1 MVVISNSSPIIHL
14 AKIGRLNLLERLYS
28 RILVP
33 EKVYLE
39 CTDTVHY
46 HKEVELIAAQSA
58 WIKRHLIEDDRLFNL
73 LYAEIDAGEAEALV
87 LALEQKAD
95 LLLLDDQEA
104 RSMAR
109 KLGLPVTGTL
119 GVLLKAKNEGMIN
132 SFAEDLQKLQRSGF
146 WLSQN
151 LVNTLLSS
159 SGSNG

>member
-87 LALEQKAD
+87 LA
-95 LLLLDDQEA
+95 
-104 RSMAR
+104 
-109 KLGLPVTGTL
+109 
-119 GVLLKAKNEGMIN
+119 
-132 SFAEDLQKLQRSGF
+132 
-146 WLSQN
+146 
-151 LVNTLLSS
+151 
-159 SGSNG
+159 

>member
-14 AKIGRLNLLERLYS
+14 AKIGRLNLLERLYG
-28 RILVP
+28 RIFVP

-46 HKEVELIAAQSA
+46 RKEVELISQSA
-58 WIKRHLIEDDRLFNL
+58 WIKRCSIEDSRLFRL

-104 RSMAR
+104 RNKAR
-109 KLGLPVTGTL
+109 KLGLPITGAL

-132 SFAEDLQKLQRSGF
+132 SFAEDIQKLQKSGF
-146 WLSQN
+146 WLSRE
-151 LVNTLLSS
+151 LVDTILSYSDS
-159 SGSNG
+159 S

>member
-14 AKIGRLNLLERLYS
+14 AKIGRLNLLERLY
-28 RILVP
+28 RCILVP

-39 CTDTVHY
+39 CTETVHY
-46 HKEVELIAAQSA
+46 HKEVELIAQAA
-58 WIKRHLIEDDRLFNL
+58 WIKRHSIENGRLFNL
-73 LYAEIDAGEAEALV
+73 LYTEIDAGEAEALV

-119 GVLLKAKNEGMIN
+119 GMLLKAKNEGMIN
-132 SFAEDLQKLQRSGF
+132 AFAEDLQKLQRSGF
-146 WLSQN
+146 WLSQK

-159 SGSNG
+159 FGSNC

>member
-14 AKIGRLNLLERLYS
+14 AKIGRLSLLERLYS

-46 HKEVELIAAQSA
+46 HKEVGLIAAQSA
-58 WIKRHLIEDDRLFNL
+58 WIKRYL
-73 LYAEIDAGEAEALV
+73 
-87 LALEQKAD
+87 
-95 LLLLDDQEA
+95 
-104 RSMAR
+104 
-109 KLGLPVTGTL
+109 
-119 GVLLKAKNEGMIN
+119 IN

>member
-46 HKEVELIAAQSA
+46 HKEVELIAQSA
-58 WIKRHLIEDDRLFNL
+58 WIERQLIEDDRLFNL

>member
-14 AKIGRLNLLERLYS
+14 TKIGRLNLLERLYS

-46 HKEVELIAAQSA
+46 HKEVELIAQSA
-58 WIKRHLIEDDRLFNL
+58 WIKRHLIEDHRLFNL

-104 RSMAR
+104 RRMAR
-109 KLGLPVTGTL
+109 KLGLLVTGTL

-146 WLSQN
+146 WLSQK
-151 LVNTLLSS
+151 LVNTLLSRI
-159 SGSNG
+159 GSNG

>member
-14 AKIGRLNLLERLYS
+14 AKIERLDLLERLYS

-33 EKVYLE
+33 EKVFLE
-39 CTDTVHY
+39 CTDTAHY
-46 HKEVELIAAQSA
+46 REEVDLISQSV
-58 WIKRHLIEDDRLFNL
+58 WIKRHPIENTQLFRL

-104 RSMAR
+104 RIKAR

-119 GVLLKAKNEGMIN
+119 GVLLKAKKAN
-132 SFAEDLQKLQRSGF
+132 SLILGLKIKTAPSFGTD
-146 WLSQN
+146 N
-151 LVNTLLSS
+151 
-159 SGSNG
+159 

>member
-1 MVVISNSSPIIHL
+1 LNRSFRKIS
-14 AKIGRLNLLERLYS
+14 
-28 RILVP
+28 
-33 EKVYLE
+33 
-39 CTDTVHY
+39 
-46 HKEVELIAAQSA
+46 
-58 WIKRHLIEDDRLFNL
+58 
-73 LYAEIDAGEAEALV
+73 EAEALV

-146 WLSQN
+146 WLSQD

-159 SGSNG
+159 SGPNG